1 MSIRIFIDFG
11 STFTKVVAL
20 DIDREELATR
30 VQAPSTASTDIVT
43 GLNQA
48 LKLMAKEI
56 PITEADIH
64 NALACSSAAGGLR
77 IACIGLVP
85 EYTTEAGRLAALG
98 AGAKIV
104 GTFSYELSKSEIKEL
119 EALKPDIVLL
129 TGGTDGGN
137 KRSIIHNARL
147 LSQSGESIYN
157 IIVAGNKS
165 ASDDIHEQLDP
176 SNKNVIY
183 TKNVMPEFGVLD
195 IEPVNQVIR
204 DMFIER
210 ITEAKGIS
218 SVNSQIGGVIMP
230 TPAAVLQAVTVLS
243 TGTYSEAGFGELLAV
258 DVGGATTD
266 VYSVGYGAPQKT
278 GVSYIGLPEPYA
290 KRTVEGDLGLFHN
303 LDTLMV
309 MAEKLHLELEGTA
322 SYDENLNSLKSVLSV
337 PEGEEQVKNQL
348 LLSRLAVNAAVD
360 RHAGRLDLRYTTNRE
375 VWVQRGKDLREIPL
389 VLGSGGPLAFSSNPR
404 FVLEGAAIGE
414 DETKGSA
421 SLILKP
427 KLPSYILDK
436 NYILF
441 AIGLLSFTEPEKALR
456 IFKKNMT
463 TLK

>member
-1 MSIRIFIDFG
+1 VSISIFIDFG

-20 DIDREELATR
+20 DTEREELAAR
-30 VQAPSTASTDIVT
+30 VQAPSTASTDVMT
-43 GLNQA
+43 GLNKA
-48 LKLMAKEI
+48 LKLLAKKI
-56 PITEADIH
+56 PVSEAEVKK
-64 NALACSSAAGGLR
+64 ALACSSAAGGLR

-104 GTFSYELSKSEIKEL
+104 GTFSYELSKSEINEL
-119 EALKPDIVLL
+119 EVLKPDIILL

-137 KRSIIHNARL
+137 KQTIIHNARL
-147 LSQSGESIYN
+147 LSKTGESLNN

-165 ASDDIHEQLDP
+165 ALDDIHEHLDP
-176 SNKNVIY
+176 TGKSIIY

-195 IEPVNQVIR
+195 IAPVNQVIR
-204 DMFIER
+204 NVFIER

-218 SVNSQIGGVIMP
+218 RANSLIGGVVMP

-243 TGTYSEAGFGELLAV
+243 SGTYSEAGLGELLAV

-278 GVSYIGLPEPYA
+278 GVSYIGLNEPYV
-290 KRTVEGDLGLFHN
+290 KRTVEGDLGLYHN
-303 LDTLMV
+303 LDTLID
-309 MAEKLHLELEGTA
+309 MAKKLHLELEGTA
-322 SYDENLNSLKSVLSV
+322 SYDEVMNSLKSALSV
-337 PEGEEQVKNQL
+337 PKGEEQSNNQL
-348 LLSRLAVNAAVD
+348 LLSRLAVAAAVE
-360 RHAGRLDLRYTTNRE
+360 RHAGRLDLRYTANGE
-375 VWVQRGKDLREIPL
+375 VWVQRGKDLRYAPL

-404 FVLEGAAIGE
+404 YALEGAAE
-414 DETKGSA
+414 DKAEINGS
-421 SLILKP
+421 SCLILKP
-427 KLPSYILDK
+427 KQPRYILDK
-436 NYILF
+436 SYILY

-463 TLK
+463 AL